1 MRWFKEKEIFDAL
14 WKGLFPG
21 RGDIHVVL
29 FIPRKLG
36 SDDGGEWVREGKDKD
51 MGTGEEGDLD
61 QGK

>member
-1 MRWFKEKEIFDAL
+1 M
-14 WKGLFPG
+14 
-21 RGDIHVVL
+21 VL